1 MICWFVEIVNTFF
14 GLSAVWKFHLI
25 NKSSFDHPSNAVH
38 ILERRSGVFQAKGKK
53 KQQQQ
58 KQQQPVVAANVN
70 VSSFPPLTYQLKRIL
85 YLKATYVLKHP
96 LAFKLDSHS
105 NLNHF
110 GKHNPPHILCALR
123 KTYAVAGPGSIL
135 TFHFLVFIILLYC
148 YSSLWNSR
156 RCSEVRYQ
164 RRSSRRI

>member
-1 MICWFVEIVNTFF
+1 MTTQATQCTF
-14 GLSAVWKFHLI
+14 LSDEVACF
-25 NKSSFDHPSNAVH
+25 
-38 ILERRSGVFQAKGKK
+38 RRRGKK
-53 KQQQQ
+53 QQQPQQQQ
-58 KQQQPVVAANVN
+58 KQQQPVVTANVN

-135 TFHFLVFIILLYC
+135 TFHFLVFIYC
-148 YSSLWNSR
+148 FIAIAPYGIREGARKLDTSVDPQEESDNG
-156 RCSEVRYQ
+156 
-164 RRSSRRI
+164 

>member
-1 MICWFVEIVNTFF
+1 MTTQATQCTF
-14 GLSAVWKFHLI
+14 LSDEVACF
-25 NKSSFDHPSNAVH
+25 
-38 ILERRSGVFQAKGKK
+38 RRRGKK

-58 KQQQPVVAANVN
+58 KQQQPVVTANVN

-135 TFHFLVFIILLYC
+135 TFHFLVFIYC
-148 YSSLWNSR
+148 FIAIAPYGIREGARKLDTSVDPQEESDNG
-156 RCSEVRYQ
+156 
-164 RRSSRRI
+164 